1 MKPSFGELAAMFFSP
16 HLIPISIMLWR
27 FFGQFFLYL
36 GGFGIYLI
44 NWMCNCTT
52 LGWRPRRVSRM
63 TFSVAK
69 SASVNCP
76 LFPYI
81 SGAADVGLSQKRRR
95 PIGVRLLPGFSLI
108 KIVSFGYS
116 LLFLFSFVIVLLK
129 LLIASGFH
137 DIKTTFL

>member
-1 MKPSFGELAAMFFSP
+1 
-16 HLIPISIMLWR
+16 
-27 FFGQFFLYL
+27 
-36 GGFGIYLI
+36 
-44 NWMCNCTT
+44 
-52 LGWRPRRVSRM
+52 M

-108 KIVSFGYS
+108 RIVTFGHS
-116 LLFLFSFVIVLLK
+116 LLFLFSFVIFLLK
-129 LLIASGFH
+129 QNSLIFNSALVNILSFLLIASGFNGF
-137 DIKTTFL
+137 KTNFL